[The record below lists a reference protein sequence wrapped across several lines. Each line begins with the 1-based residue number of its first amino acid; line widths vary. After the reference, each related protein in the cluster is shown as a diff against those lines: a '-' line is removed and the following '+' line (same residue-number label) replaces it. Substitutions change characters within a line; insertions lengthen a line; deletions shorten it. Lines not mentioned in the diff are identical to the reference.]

1 VISKNTFILYICF
14 YEYLCN
20 KPYGRAR
27 KAYKIFLR
35 GTTYIFFKEDET
47 LPDFVLEGIAKG
59 QEEDKAG
66 RFITHEEFKK
76 RMTSA
81 K

>member
-1 VISKNTFILYICF
+1 MKTYLLYPTEEREKLLQAFLEANDITFLI
-14 YEYLCN
+14 E
-20 KPYGRAR
+20 
-27 KAYKIFLR
+27 
-35 GTTYIFFKEDET
+35 EEM
-47 LPDFVLEGIAKG
+47 LPDFVLEGITKG
-59 QEEDKAG
+59 QEDIKAG